1 MSIKQ
6 ATTEGKDMNVS
17 TPTLVQSLANEYA
30 AVVTRPWTSPESEGE
45 ALAATASLAN
55 LASSLGIAGDV
66 ERELAHLLD
75 LPAFS
80 F

>member
-1 MSIKQ
+1 
-6 ATTEGKDMNVS
+6 MNIS

-30 AVVTRPWTSPESEGE
+30 AVTTRPWTSPESEAE

-55 LASSLGIAGDV
+55 LASSLGIAGYV

-75 LPAFS
+75 LPEFS

>member
-1 MSIKQ
+1 
-6 ATTEGKDMNVS
+6 MNVS

-30 AVVTRPWTSPESEGE
+30 AATTRPWTSPESEAE

-75 LPAFS
+75 LPEFS